1 VVSEKKKHL
10 RNCGCFFIS
19 SICKPTNFTTIR
31 LYQFYHHALFVLGV
45 TFTSNSCMIQLLYY
59 TINNRLPKERFDLL
73 LQQLPIDLQQKIVKY
88 RNWQDAE
95 RSLAGNILLL
105 KALQL
110 IGRNDYALDNL
121 KYTEFQKPY
130 FDETISFNISH
141 SGEYVICAI
150 SETIQLGVDLEEIK
164 EIPIEDFT
172 NLFARQEWD
181 EVIDGE
187 NKLQAFY
194 TLWTKKEAFLKA
206 VGCGLSQPL
215 NEVVIENNRID
226 WENKT
231 WFLQEIKLDADHI
244 AYVCSDVKA
253 PAVRMEEIYL

>member
-1 VVSEKKKHL
+1 
-10 RNCGCFFIS
+10 
-19 SICKPTNFTTIR
+19 
-31 LYQFYHHALFVLGV
+31 
-45 TFTSNSCMIQLLYY
+45 MIQLLYY
-59 TINNRLPKERFDLL
+59 KINKRLSDESFNLL
-73 LQQLPIDLQQKIVKY
+73 LHQLPIALQHKIARY

-95 RSLAGNILLL
+95 RSLAGNILLM

-110 IGRNDYALDNL
+110 IGSNEYVLDDL

-130 FDETISFNISH
+130 FDEAISFNISH

-150 SETIQLGVDLEEIK
+150 SETIQLGVDVEEIK
-164 EIPIEDFT
+164 EIPIQDFT
-172 NLFARQEWD
+172 NLFAWQEWD
-181 EVIDGE
+181 EVINGE

-215 NEVVIENNRID
+215 NEVVIANNRIE
-226 WENKT
+226 WENKQ
-231 WFLQEIKLDADHI
+231 WFLQEIKLDANHI
-244 AYVCSDVKA
+244 AYVCSNVIA